1 MAIEFTRDGIAE
13 IARIA
18 QVLNDE
24 NENIGARRL
33 HTIMEKLLEDILFDA
48 PDLDA
53 MNKNFTINA
62 EFVKNK
68 LEATIK
74 NKDLSKYIL

>member
-1 MAIEFTRDGIAE
+1 
-13 IARIA
+13 
-18 QVLNDE
+18 
-24 NENIGARRL
+24 
-33 HTIMEKLLEDILFDA
+33 
-48 PDLDA
+48 